1 MFKSIKSFMSN
12 IPVMLECLVNGPLI
26 FLHAMYL
33 GRQMPKWLT
42 TEFIQTVDAIS
53 IFVIPLILIIGL
65 VFYYR
70 RVTDLDFFLRKH
82 VFTLIVLIPILIST
96 GDIEFT
102 FWLASAHLLSTILTL
117 AEVDKKPLLFIS
129 PADKKSR
136 KSKLFS
142 LFSLR
147 PAQMVFFSFFAV
159 IITGAF
165 MLMLPI
171 SANEGV
177 RVPFIDALFISTSA
191 TCVTGLASLSIINTF
206 SIFGQVVIAILME
219 IGGLSIMTLYASM
232 AIFLGQSLEM
242 KDRLM
247 MMDVLDASNLEQLLS
262 EILNIAKYALFIQLW
277 GMVILT
283 MAFTFE
289 GFDFSTALYY
299 GFFHSISAF
308 CNAGFALFNNN
319 LESFATSPLIH
330 ITIAILI
337 ILGGLGFM
345 VLREITE
352 VLAGKRKISHFT
364 LHSKVVLT
372 TTSVLLCTGAIFI
385 FFGEF
390 LNTLDSFTL
399 WEKIQI
405 SFFQSTTLRTA
416 GFNSIPFGS
425 LHAHTI
431 FIMILFMFV
440 GGSPGSTAGGIK
452 TTSLA
457 ILYESIR
464 TTLKGR
470 NQVVIFRRKISSS
483 LVVKTT
489 ALAFLSIVSVSTVLV
504 IMLKVEPKHDFLSL
518 FFEVVSAFGT
528 VGLSLGI
535 TPFLSDAG
543 KFVIVIM
550 MFVGRIGP
558 LTLLLA
564 MPSRRYVDQG
574 VNYPEGRILI
584 G

>member
-1 MFKSIKSFMSN
+1 
-12 IPVMLECLVNGPLI
+12 MLECLVNGPLI

-33 GRQMPKWLT
+33 GRQMPKLLT

>member
-1 MFKSIKSFMSN
+1 MFKSIKSFFN
-12 IPVMLECLVNGPLI
+12 NVPVMLECLINGPLI

-33 GRQMPKWLT
+33 AKRFPDWLT
-42 TEFIQTVDAIS
+42 TEVLQTSDAVS
-53 IFVIPLILIIGL
+53 IFLIPLILIIGL
-65 VFYYR
+65 IVYYR
-70 RVTDLDFFLRKH
+70 RSASLDIFLRKH
-82 VFTLIVLIPILIST
+82 VFTLIVLIPILISA
-96 GDIEFT
+96 GDVEFT

-117 AEVDKKPLLFIS
+117 AEVDKKNLLIS
-129 PADKKSR
+129 SVADKKK

-142 LFSLR
+142 FFSLR
-147 PAQMVFFSFFAV
+147 PAQMVFFSFFGV

-177 RVPFIDALFISTSA
+177 NVQFIDALFISTSA
-191 TCVTGLASLSIINTF
+191 TCVTGLATISIVDTF
-206 SIFGQVVIAILME
+206 SVFGQVVVAILIE

-242 KDRLM
+242 KDRIM

-283 MAFTFE
+283 IAFTFE
-289 GFDFSTALYY
+289 GFDFSTALYF

-319 LESFATSPLIH
+319 LEGFVVSPAIH
-330 ITIAILI
+330 LTIAILI

-345 VLREITE
+345 VLREITD
-352 VLAGKRKISHFT
+352 VFAGTRKLNQFT

-372 TTSVLLCTGAIFI
+372 TTGVLLASGSIFI

-390 LNTLDSFTL
+390 LNTLDSYSL
-399 WEKIQI
+399 WEKMQI
-405 SFFQSTTLRTA
+405 AFFQSVTLRTA
-416 GFNSIPFGS
+416 GFNSIPFAS

-431 FIMILFMFV
+431 FMMILFMFV

-457 ILYESIR
+457 ILFESIR
-464 TTLKGR
+464 TTLKGKD
-470 NQVVIFRRKISSS
+470 QVVIFKRKISSS

-489 ALAFLSIVSVSTVLV
+489 ALTFLSIVCVSTILL
-504 IMLKVEPKHDFLSL
+504 IMLKVEPRHDFLSL

-535 TPFLSDAG
+535 TPFLSSMG

-550 MFVGRIGP
+550 MFIGRIGP

-564 MPSRRYVDQG
+564 MPSKRYVDHG